1 MVSNRLELKTF
12 WAALFCFMTKGLDWH
27 RLQNRMIFHSNN
39 LIVSFSFSKRPK
51 SRLGG
56 FRRKRST
63 LESCSQTDNSNT
75 TDKKYLVT
83 SYINFFFMS
92 LWTADWRSSWMY
104 TLWPLWSDWKDLSLW
119 TGKVHLMNEVN

>member
-1 MVSNRLELKTF
+1 
-12 WAALFCFMTKGLDWH
+12 
-27 RLQNRMIFHSNN
+27 MIFHSNN

-56 FRRKRST
+56 FRRNRST

-83 SYINFFFMS
+83 SYIKFFF
-92 LWTADWRSSWMY
+92 LCLYELQLEGRPECTH
-104 TLWPLWSDWKDLSLW
+104 SDPFGA
-119 TGKVHLMNEVN
+119 TGKTCHYEKVKFI